1 MERRTIG
8 RYAIRAELGAG
19 GFATVYRAY
28 DPNLDRELALKVL
41 HRHLVHQPDIRAR
54 FIREGRALARVRHPN
69 LVLVYEAGEAEGA
82 AYLALELVD
91 GRTLDDVIWD
101 RGPLPLVEVVAITD
115 QVAGALAALHARNLV
130 HRDVKPA
137 NIMIERN
144 TGRAVLLDLGV
155 MRDLTDATVTSSSLV
170 GTPSLMAP
178 EQVLWHGQVTPQ
190 TDVYQLGA
198 SVFVALSGHVPFRG
212 DPMQVFDAIKTQ
224 PPPDLHALRP
234 DLPAAVVATVA
245 EAMSKEPARRPPGPE
260 ALAAD
265 LRRVAQPAATSDL
278 TSATP
283 TVLLPRPHA
292 SPPPAPTEPVPHRRT
307 PDERGPGPRRAVSR
321 KRAAAIAATVAVLF
335 GLAVLTLAVVRLRSE
350 DGDDDTAAAGPTVIT
365 TAQGATSSQPP
376 AQKAAP
382 APAGAGTV
390 TTFAGGWPGGFADG
404 PVAMAQFGAPPGL
417 ALGADNTLYVA
428 DQHNRRVRAISPAG
442 VVSTV
447 ADLSAG
453 GQTPEDQLVGVAVD
467 GAGTVYFIDR
477 QNHLV
482 YKVAPGGS
490 PTVLAGSGRWGFAD
504 GVGTQASFAS
514 LGGIAVDATGA
525 IYVTDEDNHTV
536 RRITPAGE
544 VTTVVGSATPG
555 FADGSGAAAQF
566 SYPVGVAAD
575 AAGTLYV
582 ADAGNHAIRRIT
594 PAGEVTTLAGTGEPG
609 FADGPGRQARFNN
622 PWAIAVDGAG
632 NVYVA
637 DKENHRIR
645 RIAPDGMVT
654 TVAGGEEGN
663 EDGPIDRAQFS
674 LPMGVAVDR
683 AGAIYVADVGNA
695 SIRKIVPAGD

>member
-1 MERRTIG
+1 MQPQTIG
-8 RYAIRAELGAG
+8 RYTVRAELGSG

-41 HRHLVHQPDIRAR
+41 HPHLVHQPDIRAR

-69 LVLVYEAGEAEGA
+69 LVLVYEAGEAEA
-82 AYLALELVD
+82 TAYLALELVD
-91 GRTLDDVIWD
+91 GRTLEDVVWE
-101 RGPLPLVEVVAITD
+101 RGSLALAEVVAIAD
-115 QVAGALAALHARNLV
+115 QVAGALAALHARKLV

-155 MRDLTDATVTSSSLV
+155 MRDLTDATVTSSSLI

-198 SVFVALSGHVPFRG
+198 SVFVALSGQVPFRG
-212 DPMQVFDAIKTQ
+212 DPVQVFDAIKTQ
-224 PPPDLHALRP
+224 PPPNLHALRP
-234 DLPAAVVATVA
+234 DLPATIVAIVA
-245 EAMSKEPARRPPGPE
+245 EAMSKDPARRPPGPQ
-260 ALAAD
+260 ALAAE
-265 LRRVAQPAATSDL
+265 LGRVAQQAAASDPMN
-278 TSATP
+278 AGP
-283 TVLLPRPHA
+283 TVPLPRPQA
-292 SPPPAPTEPVPHRRT
+292 PPAPGATESVTHRRT
-307 PDERGPGPRRAVSR
+307 PDGGRADTQRALTR
-321 KRAAAIAATVAVLF
+321 KPAAAIAGAVAAVL
-335 GLAVLTLAVVRLRSE
+335 GLAVLGLAVLLLRSQ
-350 DGDDDTAAAGPTVIT
+350 DGDGNPAAAGSTTIA
-365 TAQGATSSQPP
+365 TAQGAAPPQTS
-376 AQKAAP
+376 AQTAAP
-382 APAGAGTV
+382 ALPVAGTV

-404 PVAMAQFGAPPGL
+404 PIATAQFGAPPGL
-417 ALGADNTLYVA
+417 ALGADGTLYVA
-428 DQHNRRVRAISPAG
+428 DQHNHRVRAISPAG
-442 VVSTV
+442 AVSTV

-453 GQTPEDQLVGVAVD
+453 GQAPEDQLVGVAVD
-467 GAGTVYFIDR
+467 GAGVVYFIDR

-514 LGGIAVDATGA
+514 LGGIAVDAAGA
-525 IYVTDEDNHTV
+525 IYVTDEDNHAL

-544 VTTVVGSATPG
+544 VSTVAGSPKPG
-555 FADGSGAAAQF
+555 FADGLGTAAQF

-594 PAGEVTTLAGTGEPG
+594 PTGDVTTLAGTGEPG

-622 PWAIAVDGAG
+622 PWAVTVDGAG

-637 DKENHRIR
+637 DKQNHRIR

-654 TVAGGEEGN
+654 TVAGGAEGN
-663 EDGPIDRAQFS
+663 VDGPIGRAQFS

-683 AGAIYVADVGNA
+683 AGAIYVADVGSA
-695 SIRKIVPAGD
+695 SIRKIVPARD